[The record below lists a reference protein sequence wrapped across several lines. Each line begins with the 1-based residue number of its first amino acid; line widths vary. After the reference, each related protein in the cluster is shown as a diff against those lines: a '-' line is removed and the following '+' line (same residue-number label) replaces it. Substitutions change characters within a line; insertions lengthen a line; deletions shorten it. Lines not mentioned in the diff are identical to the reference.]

1 MPPDWTNFYFE
12 EKQIDYESYYEYL
25 AERED
30 ERWED
35 NCEEED

>member
-12 EKQIDYESYYEYL
+12 EKPTNWDEYYEKL
-25 AERED
+25 ARKED

-35 NCEEED
+35 NCEEEN